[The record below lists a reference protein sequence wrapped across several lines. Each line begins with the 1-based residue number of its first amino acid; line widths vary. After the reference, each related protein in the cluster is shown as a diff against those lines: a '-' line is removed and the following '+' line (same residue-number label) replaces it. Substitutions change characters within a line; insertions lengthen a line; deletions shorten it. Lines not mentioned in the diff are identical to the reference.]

1 MDENEVPVEGQGI
14 GTIGNYYGGLRVKQE
29 ADGKCY
35 WGIGD
40 WDGTVN
46 WEEIPKTLY
55 QALVRFGNRK
65 ERQLASKLRAYEQEQ
80 RKVNC
85 LTHKRKEGGS

>member
-35 WGIGD
+35 WGIES
-40 WDGTVN
+40 WDGVT

-65 ERQLASKLRAYEQEQ
+65 ERQLAAKLRAYEQEQ

>member
-35 WGIGD
+35 WGIES
-40 WDGTVN
+40 WDGVT

-65 ERQLASKLRAYEQEQ
+65 ERQLAAKLQVYEREQ
-80 RKVNC
+80 RKNH
-85 LTHKRKEGGS
+85 LIRKRKEGGS